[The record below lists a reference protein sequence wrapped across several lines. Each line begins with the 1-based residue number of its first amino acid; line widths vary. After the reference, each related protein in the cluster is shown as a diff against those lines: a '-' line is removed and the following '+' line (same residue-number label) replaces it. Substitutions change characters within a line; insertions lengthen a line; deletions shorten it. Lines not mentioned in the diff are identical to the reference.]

1 MEAISDFPA
10 RAMPLRPASGVCS
23 GPWPQPALAEAQLG
37 VQSRPSGSVIRRM
50 SDDIPWS
57 FAPGGGSDNAS
68 LDLHVSQDDH
78 RAGKQCYLGMSAQKR
93 TRPLPSWQCQSMSRT
108 SRRRSNVLQ

>member
-37 VQSRPSGSVIRRM
+37 VQSRPKGSVIRRM
-50 SDDIPWS
+50 S
-57 FAPGGGSDNAS
+57 AYQLCA
-68 LDLHVSQDDH
+68 
-78 RAGKQCYLGMSAQKR
+78 
-93 TRPLPSWQCQSMSRT
+93 
-108 SRRRSNVLQ
+108 

>member
-37 VQSRPSGSVIRRM
+37 VQSRPEGRLSGECRIRQATLCGGERTM
-50 SDDIPWS
+50 TDQELDNVWFTEDFVLPDRAHELA
-57 FAPGGGSDNAS
+57 AP
-68 LDLHVSQDDH
+68 Q
-78 RAGKQCYLGMSAQKR
+78 LGR
-93 TRPLPSWQCQSMSRT
+93 SRT
-108 SRRRSNVLQ
+108 